1 MNIEVIIADYSS
13 EKHEIDIVHLLDSY
27 AKDPMGGGESL
38 ALYVKENLV
47 AELAKRSYAFSLI
60 CYVGT
65 EPAGL
70 INCFDGFSSFSCKPL
85 INIHDVIVL
94 NEFRGLGISQL
105 LLNEVENIA
114 KEKGCCKITLEVL
127 EGNNAAKKA
136 YLKQGFAGYELDPE
150 MGKALFWQKSVENT

>member
-1 MNIEVIIADYSS
+1 
-13 EKHEIDIVHLLDSY
+13 
-27 AKDPMGGGESL
+27 MGGGKSL
-38 ALYVKENLV
+38 PLFVKENLV
-47 AELAKRSYAFSLI
+47 AELAKRPYAFSLI

-105 LLNEVENIA
+105 MLHEIESIA
-114 KEKGCCKITLEVL
+114 KEKGCCKLTLEVL

-136 YLKQGFAGYELDPE
+136 YLKHGFAGYELDPE
-150 MGKALFWQKSVENT
+150 MGKALFWQKSLENT